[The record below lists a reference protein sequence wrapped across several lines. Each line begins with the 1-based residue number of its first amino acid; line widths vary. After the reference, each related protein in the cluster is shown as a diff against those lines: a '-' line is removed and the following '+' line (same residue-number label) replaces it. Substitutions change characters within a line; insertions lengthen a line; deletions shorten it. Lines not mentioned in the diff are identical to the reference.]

1 MNGTLELY
9 LGVDGG
15 QSSTT
20 ALIGNAR
27 GEILGRG
34 TDGPCNHVKSA
45 AEGREKFVRVIGGCV
60 AQACQQAGVD
70 AATVRFDAACLG
82 FSGGPADKE
91 AILREILAAD
101 KMRVTTDAMIALTG
115 AAAGGPGI
123 IVIGGT
129 GSIAFGR
136 DAVGRVARAGGWGYI
151 FGDEGGAFDIARQAL
166 RASLRHHEGWG
177 AKTLLHDRLLAATGA
192 RDMNELMHLWY
203 TEEYPRSRIA
213 TYAPMVDQAAKDGDR
228 VAGDILSRMA
238 RQLTLLAM
246 AVRNRL
252 FKEGDE
258 VHVAPI
264 GGVWQSEL
272 LLQHFTN
279 FVHVVEGNRVA
290 PPRYAPAVGALLEA
304 YQLAGVT
311 PHLANV
317 PENHK

>member
-1 MNGTLELY
+1 MTSTPALY

-20 ALIGNAR
+20 ALIGNAH

-34 TDGPCNHVKSA
+34 SDGPCNHVKSA
-45 AEGREKFVRVIGGCV
+45 AEGRDKFVRVIGGCI

-70 AATVRFDAACLG
+70 PTQVHFHAACLG
-82 FSGGPADKE
+82 FSGGPADKQD
-91 AILREILAAD
+91 ILRQILSTD
-101 KMRVTTDAMIALTG
+101 HLHVTTDALIALTG

-129 GSIAFGR
+129 GSISFGR
-136 DAVGRVARAGGWGYI
+136 DAAGKVARAGGWGYI

-177 AKTLLHDRLLAATGA
+177 AKTILHDRLLAATGA
-192 RDMNELMHLWY
+192 PNMNDLLHLWY
-203 TEEYPRSRIA
+203 TEEYPRSRVA
-213 TYAPMVDQAAKDGDR
+213 TFAPMVDQAARDGDR

-246 AVRNRL
+246 AVRNQL
-252 FKEGDE
+252 FKEGEE

-272 LLQHFTN
+272 LLNHFTN
-279 FVHVVEGNRVA
+279 FLNVVEGNRVA

-304 YQLAGVT
+304 YQLAGVV

-317 PENHK
+317 PETHK